1 MAGGEEMGEEGGR
14 GDLPVT
20 QTVKEHPLPP
30 PWTDGEGRAGG
41 LNIGEATSSGS
52 QEETLTVQD
61 GFTYYRD
68 NTFQVQ
74 KNERT
79 S

>member
-1 MAGGEEMGEEGGR
+1 MVGREEMGEEGGR
-14 GDLPVT
+14 GDLPVI
-20 QTVKEHPLPP
+20 QTIKEHPLPLL
-30 PWTDGEGRAGG
+30 WMDREGRAGG

-61 GFTYYRD
+61 GFTYRD
-68 NTFQVQ
+68 NTFQIQ